1 MKGIFPTLLD
11 REQLLEKIKLFH
23 DCTSVSWESLIYR
36 LRVETLLYLNH
47 YSSSCPYLFAYSS
60 VCSFLFFLF
69 LVLNSLSQFL
79 LSILISSPTSSYI
92 LPLSLLLKFYSILL
106 FPLLSSFILTP
117 SWGILDLYL
126 DLTTYFINQVVSLL
140 WVIECAI
147 YNFAK
152 ATGINQYYLGKL
164 GCRIPLSVTRPQ
176 FRQVKVVSEGHLKKW
191 F

>member
-1 MKGIFPTLLD
+1 METSQCKDLWLPH
-11 REQLLEKIKLFH
+11 REWDLALVKTMIMNMP
-23 DCTSVSWESLIYR
+23 VISW
-36 LRVETLLYLNH
+36 
-47 YSSSCPYLFAYSS
+47 
-60 VCSFLFFLF
+60 
-69 LVLNSLSQFL
+69 
-79 LSILISSPTSSYI
+79 SPTMYLALSMYLTSATVV
-92 LPLSLLLKFYSILL
+92 PSLLLKFYSILL